1 MGKGAR
7 MIRPGDKE
15 FRKLALTALGTV
27 TLLVTTWWP
36 IAWAFASVCVGVASW
51 PFRDDLRK

>member
-1 MGKGAR
+1 

-15 FRKLALTALGTV
+15 FRRLALVALGIASVVGTV

-36 IAWAFASVCVGVASW
+36 FAWAFAAISVGVASW

>member
-1 MGKGAR
+1 

-15 FRKLALTALGTV
+15 FRFFALIGLGIASVFGTV

-36 IAWAFASVCVGVASW
+36 FAWAFASMCVGVASW